1 MGTSNKKLMACF
13 FFQYTNYWTEAV
25 GYPQKMVIIN
35 LGHWIMF

>member
-1 MGTSNKKLMACF
+1 MRDGNNKKLMAF

-35 LGHWIMF
+35 